1 MRRRYLLFG
10 AMAAVALAMACG
22 DSGTGPAS
30 PTGPSPAAG
39 GSTANPD
46 GSNLKITAPTPVS
59 PANGSTLDYSTPTL
73 VAQAAAGK
81 FVTAQVQHRFQVR
94 DEGNALVVDRLQ
106 PATSLALPSLD
117 PNRTYRWRV
126 RGEVADGFGPWSA
139 EWTFKTPDK
148 PQSYIRSNEVFDA
161 LTEGTT
167 VGTVSGSVEWLPG
180 VGVKLLDVTSR
191 ITYQLPETLQEGEY
205 SMLVSGVDEGSPGD
219 KSKIMSMQEGY
230 GDLITNEYRYT
241 VEYRGR
247 DYYQPGTLAWRVING
262 GTEGDFDMPRRQI
275 NLSDSRTYLWR
286 TTWRTGSATL
296 EIRDGGADG
305 PVLFSYAMGTGTHPY
320 RPVPH
325 VVHVGAPIGRSGAAA
340 ATVPGMIVRNVW
352 VSPSPRPTFA
362 NQ

>member
-73 VAQAAAGK
+73 VAQAATGK
-81 FVTAQVQHRFQVR
+81 FVTAQVQHRFEVR
-94 DEGNALVVDRLQ
+94 DEGNTLVVNRLQ

-148 PQSYIRSNEVFDA
+148 PQSYIRGNEVFDA

-167 VGTVSGSVEWLPG
+167 VGAVTGPVEWLPG
-180 VGVKLLDVTSR
+180 VGVKLLTCGSR
-191 ITYQLPETLQEGEY
+191 ITYQLSETLQEGEY
-205 SMLVSGVDEGSPGD
+205 SMLVSGIDEGSPGD
-219 KSKIMSMQEGY
+219 KSKVMSMQEGL
-230 GDLITNEYRYT
+230 GEIRANNYRYT
-241 VEYRGR
+241 VEHRGTN
-247 DYYQPGTLAWRVING
+247 YYEPGMIAWRIITG
-262 GTEGDFDMPRRQI
+262 GSEEPYDMDRLPV
-275 NLSDSRTYLWR
+275 NLSDERAYLWR

-296 EIRDGGADG
+296 EIRDGTDG
-305 PVLFSYAMGTGTHPY
+305 PVLLSYAMGTGTHPY

-325 VVHVGAPIGRSGAAA
+325 VVHVGAPGSCKD
-340 ATVPGMIVRNVW
+340 ATVPGMIARNVW
-352 VSPSPRPTFA
+352 VSPSPRPPFA